1 MDINKLFQE
10 KIKSEQKAASPKSFL
25 LKVDRD
31 PVFSPTNTD
40 VFKVIGTRTD
50 TNERVVVITVKSASG
65 QFVPKVGDVMRVDKA
80 ARDAA
85 QPDKQIY
92 RAQYFHTYEANDFCL
107 NAVMQPQEVRTT
119 PGTRMVGAVVHAY
132 DPKSSAT
139 LLTGADVNSKLTASI
154 LQHLKQWASTEQSA
168 ITHDVKGKP
177 VWEAGPTRGLTPF
190 AMVRFSN
197 HSFKVFGG
205 GAMFVDPNDK
215 AQGDR
220 FPSDAELVDR
230 IEKTKGVITL
240 KNVIKDLIS
249 GGASPDDL
257 KKVDIA
263 VVPGLGIN
271 VGLDQITKSQKSGKD
286 YYAVPQA
293 YEIAK
298 EGGGTFAGHRETII
312 HAKMTRTGKVAVVD
326 TAPTPGGKATAKVP
340 FFANELAQI
349 EERKNMAAGLQ
360 GTPGSSTMSRAQAL
374 QMNDFPDEPGIR
386 EPAQQQEQRQQQAQ
400 QQAQQPQA
408 QQTSQQHHAA
418 TQQSH
423 EQAPQSGAHQSQAS
437 HEDYQSFDSDDDF
450 ASDMFA
456 MEQLGQG
463 LDDFNDVDSLL
474 QQAEQISAQ
483 RSSPRMG

>member
-1 MDINKLFQE
+1 MDINKMFQE

-25 LKVDRD
+25 LKVDRE
-31 PVFSPTNTD
+31 PVFSPSNAN
-40 VFKVIGTRTD
+40 VFKVIGTRADTD
-50 TNERVVVITVKSASG
+50 ERVVVITMKSASG

-107 NAVMQPQEVRTT
+107 KAVMQPQEVRTT

-139 LLTGADVNSKLTASI
+139 LLTGAEVNSKLTASI
-154 LQHLKQWASTEQSA
+154 LQHLKQWANTEQSA
-168 ITHDVKGKP
+168 ITHDVKGKG

-215 AQGDR
+215 SQGDR

-230 IEKTKGVITL
+230 IEKTKGVILL
-240 KNVIKDLIS
+240 KNVIKDLVS

-271 VGLDQITKSQKSGKD
+271 VGLDQITKSQKSGKE

-312 HAKMTRTGKVAVVD
+312 HAKLTRTGKVAVVD

-349 EERKNMAAGLQ
+349 EERKSMAAGLQ
-360 GTPGSSTMSRAQAL
+360 GTQNSSPMSRAQAL
-374 QMNDFPDEPGIR
+374 QMNDFPDEPGNR
-386 EPAQQQEQRQQQAQ
+386 EPAHPQEQRQQQS
-400 QQAQQPQA
+400 QQPQGS
-408 QQTSQQHHAA
+408 QQTSQQHQAA
-418 TQQSH
+418 TQQSY

-450 ASDMFA
+450 ASDMYA

-483 RSSPRMG
+483 RNSPRMG